1 MVLVLAAQ
9 PVFINEFVCINDA
22 LSCWASW
29 YNYGTLSLL
38 YKPVVST
45 QKVMAATLLELG
57 LRSAGAQD
65 LATYLLTEIRSGR
78 IPVGVKLP
86 SERELS
92 ERFGTSRGSVR
103 RVLAALRGSGW
114 ITQAVGSGTFAA
126 RPAHEASMLGDSTG
140 LFADQTSPAEL
151 MEARLLIEP
160 LMPALIVRHA
170 TRADFARM
178 HECLVKG
185 EQAQTIEDFELW
197 DGELHQALAQATHNH
212 FFLQV
217 LALTNR
223 VRQQGDWGRL
233 KRNSLT
239 PQRRAEYERQHRDI
253 VAALEDRDAEEARE
267 ALKKHLLQ
275 IQQNL
280 FEPPVA

>member
-1 MVLVLAAQ
+1 MT
-9 PVFINEFVCINDA
+9 D
-22 LSCWASW
+22 
-29 YNYGTLSLL
+29 LL
-38 YKPVVST
+38 D
-45 QKVMAATLLELG
+45 LR
-57 LRSAGAQD
+57 LRSAGAQA
-65 LATYLLTEIRSGR
+65 LANYLLTEIRSGR

-86 SERELS
+86 GERELS
-92 ERFGTSRGSVR
+92 ERFNTSRGSVR
-103 RVLAALRGSGW
+103 RVLATLRESGW

-126 RPAHEASMLGDSTG
+126 RPAHETASGWNDALS
-140 LFADQTSPAEL
+140 ADQTSPAEL

-160 LMPALIVRHA
+160 LMPALIVRNA

-185 EQAQTIEDFELW
+185 EQAQTLEEFELW
-197 DGELHQALAQATHNH
+197 DGALHQALAQATHNR

-223 VRQQGDWGRL
+223 VRQQDDWGTL

-253 VAALEDRDAEEARE
+253 VAALEDRDAERARHTLVTH
-267 ALKKHLLQ
+267 LKQ
-275 IQQNL
+275 IQRNL
-280 FEPPVA
+280 FESATEQ

>member
-1 MVLVLAAQ
+1 MVSDV
-9 PVFINEFVCINDA
+9 
-22 LSCWASW
+22 
-29 YNYGTLSLL
+29 
-38 YKPVVST
+38 
-45 QKVMAATLLELG
+45 LELG
-57 LRSAGAQD
+57 LRSAGAQT
-65 LATYLLTEIRSGR
+65 LATCLLTEIRSGR
-78 IPVGVKLP
+78 IPVGAKLP
-86 SERELS
+86 SERDLS
-92 ERFGTSRGSVR
+92 ERFNTSRGSVR
-103 RVLAALRGSGW
+103 RVLAALRDSGW

-126 RPAHEASMLGDSTG
+126 RPAHEISTDWDDAG
-140 LFADQTSPAEL
+140 LFSDQTSPAEL

-178 HECLVKG
+178 HECLVQG

-239 PQRRAEYERQHRDI
+239 PQRRTEYERQHRAI
-253 VAALEDRDAEEARE
+253 VAALEDRDAEQARN
-267 ALKKHLLQ
+267 ALTVHLTQ
-275 IQQNL
+275 IQRNL
-280 FEPPVA
+280 FEPPAA